1 MEQDQ
6 NPTADSSLYERV
18 GGAATI
24 EKLVDA
30 FYVEVMADPELAPFF
45 EEVSIEKLI
54 LMQREFFSA
63 ALGGPV
69 TYTGRPIAYAH
80 HGLGI
85 KNTHVARF
93 VGHLLSTLDA
103 YDLSEEDREG
113 VVSRINVYSAE
124 VLGGAGLDG

>member
-1 MEQDQ
+1 MDQ
-6 NPTADSSLYERV
+6 NPSDESTLYHRV

-45 EEVSIEKLI
+45 AEVSIEKLRH
-54 LMQREFFSA
+54 MQREFFSS

-85 KNTHVARF
+85 KSNHVSRF
-93 VGHLLSTLDA
+93 VDHLMSTLDA
-103 YDLSEEDREG
+103 YNLSDEDREG
-113 VVSRINVYSAE
+113 VISRINVYASE
-124 VLGGAGLDG
+124 VLGGSGLDG